1 VEVMTIARIAQ
12 VLDADSPD
20 RPGSAF
26 GGSSWGTSL
35 TEREL
40 TVAVAAAR
48 GLPTREIANRLFVSP
63 RTVEHHLMRVYQK
76 FHISSRSQL
85 CALVID
91 HLMAERAAS

>member
-1 VEVMTIARIAQ
+1 MTIARIAQ
-12 VLDADSPD
+12 VLGEAGSDDD
-20 RPGSAF
+20 RATP
-26 GGSSWGTSL
+26 WGMSL

-48 GLPTREIANRLFVSP
+48 GLPTREIANRLYVSP
-63 RTVEHHLMRVYQK
+63 RTVEHHLMRIYQK